1 MYDQEYMTRKLE
13 HYNKWLLNPKRESG
27 KTYPGF
33 PEEVQLMKATA
44 ALKTEF
50 IAKTEAK
57 AKAKAKAAPK
67 AVKASKKVA
76 GAPTKQDLAVAI
88 YTRLGGDKASVIS
101 AIQAELGMSAAGATT
116 YFYNSKK
123 LA

>member
-13 HYNKWLLNPKRESG
+13 HYNKWLLDPKRPSG
-27 KTYPGF
+27 TVYPGF
-33 PEEVQLMKATA
+33 PEEVKLAKARV
-44 ALKTEF
+44 ALAEEF
-50 IAKTEAK
+50 IAKAK
-57 AKAKAKAAPK
+57 TKAAPK
-67 AVKASKKVA
+67 AKAVKAKKVA

-88 YTRLGGDKASVIS
+88 FTRLNGDKAAVIS

>member
-13 HYNKWLLNPKRESG
+13 HYNKWLLDPKRPSG
-27 KTYPGF
+27 TVYPGF
-33 PEEVQLMKATA
+33 PEEVKLAKARV
-44 ALKTEF
+44 ALADDF
-50 IAKTEAK
+50 IAKAK
-57 AKAKAKAAPK
+57 TKAAKPAKPVKAK
-67 AVKASKKVA
+67 AVKAKKVA

-88 YTRLGGDKASVIS
+88 YTRLGGDKAAVVS
-101 AIQAELGMSAAGATT
+101 AIQSELGMSAAGATT